1 MRFSAGA
8 LTCQGYWGLPTAGVN
23 YSMFLSDRCECQ
35 VAAQGSGH
43 ASQYT
48 GALSKHGVA
57 APVPTEHTNGAE
69 YGSLATISTE
79 TSWVGPTVPSSS
91 VCTGYNVL
99 PYEVPMFLT

>member
-8 LTCQGYWGLPTAGVN
+8 LTCQGFWGLPTAGVN

-48 GALSKHGVA
+48 GALS
-57 APVPTEHTNGAE
+57 
-69 YGSLATISTE
+69 
-79 TSWVGPTVPSSS
+79 
-91 VCTGYNVL
+91 
-99 PYEVPMFLT
+99 